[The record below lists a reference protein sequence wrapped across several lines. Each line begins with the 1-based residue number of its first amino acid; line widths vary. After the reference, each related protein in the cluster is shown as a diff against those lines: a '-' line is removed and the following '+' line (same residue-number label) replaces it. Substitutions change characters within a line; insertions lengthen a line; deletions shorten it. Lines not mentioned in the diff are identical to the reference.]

1 MAFMEKPS
9 AGKLLLDDTVPL
21 TAVIETSQSLQS
33 HTEYIIRV
41 QRGVSTENSWTV
53 IRRYSD
59 FDMLNNSLLIS
70 GLNLPL
76 PPKKLIGNMDREFI
90 AERQKGL
97 QAYLNFLT
105 QHHILSSCELVKKF
119 LDTNNYSAN
128 YTEIALQQVSMFFR
142 SDPKWEVV
150 EPLKDIGWRLRKRYF
165 LVKNKEQPKERQVLS
180 WVDLGPDK
188 FLSDKDL
195 QSTVKLLPSLAHP
208 YICPV
213 TFAFTSESSALVIRT
228 FNEKGTLRDHIC
240 KVKPKE
246 QFLKKYCNP
255 KKIQGLELQ
264 QIRTYGRQILE
275 ALKFLHDK
283 GFPYGHLHASNVLI
297 EDNAC
302 KLLDIENSLLG
313 LPSYYRPYVTQFR
326 KVNTTESID
335 VYSFGHLLYEM
346 TYGRPPDAVPVDQYP
361 SAPYTSVVSV
371 LQSILSTEAC
381 KSGMPTVPQLLQTP
395 LFSDVLLFNSEKPQ
409 FKITSKLKD
418 ALKSSKECLEKRLQ
432 EEQRAIH
439 QHRRLTRAQSHHGSE
454 EEKKRRKIL
463 ARKKSRQSAYE
474 NEEDFSVKYNNNSG
488 SGASSPPTC
497 PSSPTPPPA
506 PGAKPVTPLP
516 PPPPPPPPPS
526 GSVPGPPSLHPPSVN
541 GEGRGALLSSIQTF
555 SKGRLKKAETN
566 DRSNPHI

>member
-9 AGKLLLDDTVPL
+9 AGKVLLDDTVSL

-53 IRRYSD
+53 SELD
-59 FDMLNNSLLIS
+59 QLNLMS

-119 LDTNNYSAN
+119 LDANSYSAN

-150 EPLKDIGWRLRKRYF
+150 EPLKDMGWRLRKRYF
-165 LVKNKEQPKERQVLS
+165 LVKNKEQIKERQVLI
-180 WVDLGPDK
+180 WVDFGPDK
-188 FLSDKDL
+188 FLCDKDL
-195 QSTVKLLPSLAHP
+195 QTTMKLLPSLTHP
-208 YICPV
+208 FICPV
-213 TFAFTSESSALVIRT
+213 MFASTSESSALVIRM
-228 FNEKGTLRDHIC
+228 FNDKGTLRDHIC

-246 QFLKKYCNP
+246 PFLKKYCNP

-283 GFPYGHLHASNVLI
+283 GFPYGHLHASNIVI
-297 EDNAC
+297 EDNTC

-326 KVNTTESID
+326 KINTTESID
-335 VYSFGHLLYEM
+335 IYSFGHLLYEM

-361 SAPYTSVVSV
+361 SVAYMSVVSV
-371 LQSILSTEAC
+371 LQSILTTEAC
-381 KSGMPTVPQLLQTP
+381 KTGMPTVSQLLQTP
-395 LFSDVLLFNSEKPQ
+395 LFSDVQQFNSEKPQ
-409 FKITSKLKD
+409 FKITSKLKE

-439 QHRRLTRAQSHHGSE
+439 QHRRLTRAKSHHGSE

-463 ARKKSRQSAYE
+463 ARKC
-474 NEEDFSVKYNNNSG
+474 NSNTTLNLHVLLPG

-497 PSSPTPPPA
+497 PSSPTPPA
-506 PGAKPVTPLP
+506 GVQQVTPPLP
-516 PPPPPPPPPS
+516 PPPPPSENESSPPF
-526 GSVPGPPSLHPPSVN
+526 LHPPPVN
-541 GEGRGALLSSIQTF
+541 GEGRSALLSSIQTF

-566 DRSNPHI
+566 DRSCPHI

>member
-1 MAFMEKPS
+1 M
-9 AGKLLLDDTVPL
+9 
-21 TAVIETSQSLQS
+21 
-33 HTEYIIRV
+33 
-41 QRGVSTENSWTV
+41 
-53 IRRYSD
+53 RYSD

-195 QSTVKLLPSLAHP
+195 QSTVKLLPSLHP

-463 ARKKSRQSAYE
+463 ARKVDKMVAE
-474 NEEDFSVKYNNNSG
+474 H
-488 SGASSPPTC
+488 SPPTC
-497 PSSPTPPPA
+497 PSSPTPPP
-506 PGAKPVTPLP
+506 PVTPLP